1 MKRHETSWNNL
12 NFLGAMPSVCPK
24 MPPQVSCVAGTD
36 DESED
41 GETETEPGRPYRSG
55 SGSWHRQLSPCSVLS
70 AASSGRLYAE
80 PAQTLIFLDWDDTI
94 FPCTEIF
101 QKRHYSRKTRE
112 WTQCLVSA
120 LAALALAAL
129 AAGEVTLR
137 NALEKVQLD
146 VLFRRKS
153 MFYIWSS
160 CVCLNYWWSEP

>member
-1 MKRHETSWNNL
+1 
-12 NFLGAMPSVCPK
+12 MPSVCPK

-94 FPCTEIF
+94 FPFSEAPL
-101 QKRHYSRKTRE
+101 QPKDPGVDAVP
-112 WTQCLVSA
+112 CLS
-120 LAALALAAL
+120 
-129 AAGEVTLR
+129 
-137 NALEKVQLD
+137 
-146 VLFRRKS
+146 F
-153 MFYIWSS
+153 S
-160 CVCLNYWWSEP
+160 CLSLSCLGRG